1 MCIYIHPHTY
11 IYIYIYIYMM
21 VAFNWSVMLPLPSD
35 LVFFRGFRLVYSWC
49 ILWLLTKMLHHL
61 PAGLSLMFLFCDA
74 SPKEQSKVS
83 MLIRFAVAPI
93 TWLFSYIAPL
103 YPSAMLYITVAWETL
118 WLKHIWLYSIW
129 KNNIWVHIHSTI
141 PLLIKNYRICLSP
154 LTLFLFF

>member
-1 MCIYIHPHTY
+1 MCVYGCVYIYVCVYIYGCIYICVCIY
-11 IYIYIYIYMM
+11 IYIYTHTHTSIYIYIYLSIYIYIYMM

-35 LVFFRGFRLVYSWC
+35 LVFFRGFCLVYSWC

-83 MLIRFAVAPI
+83 TLIRFAVALI
-93 TWLFSYIAPL
+93 IWLFSYIAPL

-118 WLKHIWLYSIW
+118 WLKHI
-129 KNNIWVHIHSTI
+129 
-141 PLLIKNYRICLSP
+141 
-154 LTLFLFF
+154 